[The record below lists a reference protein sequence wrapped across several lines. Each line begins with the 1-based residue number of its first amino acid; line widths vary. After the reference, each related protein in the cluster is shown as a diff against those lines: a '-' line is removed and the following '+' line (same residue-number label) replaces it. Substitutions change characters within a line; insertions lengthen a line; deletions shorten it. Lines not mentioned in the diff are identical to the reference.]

1 MPDPPTHAPL
11 TIVHLISAPTAGGAE
26 IYVKDLALALRQR
39 GQRPVIL
46 CVSSAVD
53 AGRSAESE
61 QRFVAELD
69 AAGIP
74 CHIIGRWTRRN
85 PALGA
90 WRVARAVRVHR
101 ADIYHSHTKPGIL
114 FGLLLRIPRVHT
126 HHSSIAKM
134 PRWAYALLS
143 PLVDAYVGI
152 SARCGE
158 ALAGFSGR
166 SVTIIRNAVSFERMR
181 PWPGRPRVAP
191 GRLECL
197 AVGRL
202 RAPKNYALLVDA
214 LALLPPPVRDRL
226 HVAIAGQRLPRPRAA
241 LETHIRAA
249 GLSDVVTLLGDRADV
264 PALLQRAQLF
274 LMSSAW
280 EGLPIALLE
289 ATVSGLPFIATDV
302 GGCAEV
308 AAVAGN
314 GVIVPPG
321 DPAAF
326 AAALGALIDDPDR
339 LTAMSRS
346 ALANAGEFAISTAA
360 EAHLALY
367 RGLIKRIVHG

>member
-1 MPDPPTHAPL
+1 MPDPPANDPL
-11 TIVHLISAPTAGGAE
+11 TIAHVISAPTAGGAE
-26 IYVKDLALALRQR
+26 IYVKDLALALHDR
-39 GQRPVIL
+39 GQRPVIV
-46 CVSSAVD
+46 CIASAVE

-61 QRFVAELD
+61 IRFVAELD

-74 CHIIGRWTRRN
+74 WQIIGPQCRRN

-90 WRVARAVRVHR
+90 WRVARAVRTHR
-101 ADIYHSHTKPGIL
+101 ADVYHSHTKPGIL

-152 SARCGE
+152 SERCGE

-166 SVTIIRNAVSFERMR
+166 TVTTIRNAVSFERMR

-191 GRLECL
+191 ARLECL

-202 RAPKNYALLVDA
+202 RAPKNYALLIDA
-214 LALLPPPVRDRL
+214 LALLPPRVRDRV
-226 HVAIAGQRLPRPRAA
+226 HVAIAGQCLAQPRRALDA
-241 LETHIRAA
+241 RIRAA
-249 GLSDVVTLLGDRADV
+249 GLENVVTILGDRADV

-274 LMSSAW
+274 LISSAW

-308 AAVAGN
+308 AAAAGN

-326 AAALGALIDDPDR
+326 AAALAALVDDPDR

-346 ALANAGEFAISTAA
+346 ALANAGQFSISAAA

-367 RGLIKRIVHG
+367 RCLMKRTLCA